1 MGMVNNG
8 IVIPPSQCI
17 ETMGSILTPDKSLVI
32 YTDAIKST
40 ILKELQDMYYVY
52 NWGCTESHDI

>member
-8 IVIPPSQCI
+8 IVIPPSQCL
-17 ETMGSILTPDKSLVI
+17 EMMGLILTPDKSLVNYSVI

-40 ILKELQDMYYVY
+40 ILKDTTRYVLCIQLRVY
-52 NWGCTESHDI
+52 